1 MDELYRYSERVVR
14 AAIER
19 LPDGR
24 YEAEDV
30 LEPVDG
36 VLVLRAAVTIAGDEI
51 TIDFKGTSPQ
61 HEGNLNCP
69 LAVTRSACYFVV
81 RCLAEPDLPS
91 SGGAYA
97 PVHVTAPEG
106 SVSTRWRRLRS
117 SPGTRRRRAVSST
130 LSSPLSA
137 RRSRCRLRVRGR

>member
-1 MDELYRYSERVVR
+1 M
-14 AAIER
+14 
-19 LPDGR
+19 PDGR
-24 YEAEDV
+24 WEAADV
-30 LEPVDG
+30 AEALDG
-36 VLVLRAAVTIAGDEI
+36 DVPIRCSVTIAGDEI
-51 TIDFKGTSPQ
+51 TIDFTGTSPQ

-106 SVSTRWRRLRS
+106 TVVNALAPAAVVAGNTETS
-117 SPGTRRRRAVSST
+117 SR
-130 LSSPLSA
+130 
-137 RRSRCRLRVRGR
+137 